1 MDRAPEIIRFDPG
14 PSFPD
19 DFPSSVEPKNV
30 PTVFHGAVK
39 DWIAISKWD
48 PHNGGLDY
56 LQDRVRSATVEAMLS
71 RTPPVFYGDLRSHER
86 VPLPFSTF
94 VSFCKNV
101 LQNVAS
107 DASTSGRQETDAMD
121 SDDKCSVLEVPLNGV
136 YLAQVPILNMENKER
151 SPLEVLKDDI
161 QMPMFLDRRPLASIN
176 LWMNSVRSRSS
187 THYDP
192 HHNILCI
199 VAGCKQVVLW
209 PPSASPL
216 LYPMAIYGEASNHS
230 AVDIAK
236 PDFSAHPRAKHFMDH
251 SQRVV
256 LNAGD
261 ALFIPEGWFHQVDS
275 DDLTIAVNFWWPSD
289 IMSSMS
295 EHMDAYYLRRILNR
309 LVGLEMNKLLPVPSR
324 KSAENA
330 LHQSANRMREGC
342 HDHNSDEMTCSYNLK
357 GNNEMKVSV
366 LHELE
371 PKEHQALH
379 ELVSLV
385 HETISVASQCHM
397 APSNLIED
405 TKSDAKCESE
415 KLVTSNSR
423 HPEDDYVA
431 SILWNLDPLNLRN
444 VLVAMMNNFPRT
456 LEALILHALSP
467 VGAEVLTRKFDQM
480 DQQTSKEKQSEFYQL
495 FYDVFDDQ
503 FAAMEAILNGKE
515 TFAFQAFRN
524 VMDQY
529 LGVNICRPK

>member
-1 MDRAPEIIRFDPG
+1 MDRAPEIIRFDYG
-14 PSFPD
+14 LSFPD

-30 PTVFHGAVK
+30 PAVFHGAVK

-56 LQDRVRSATVEAMLS
+56 LQDRVGSATVEAMLS

-107 DASTSGRQETDAMD
+107 DASTSGKQETDAMD

-136 YLAQVPILNMENKER
+136 YLAQENKLIVQVPILNMENKER
-151 SPLEVLKDDI
+151 SSLEVLKDDI

-192 HHNILCI
+192 HHNILC
-199 VAGCKQVVLW
+199 VVSGCKQ
-209 PPSASPL
+209 
-216 LYPMAIYGEASNHS
+216 
-230 AVDIAK
+230 DIAK

-275 DDLTIAVNFWWPSD
+275 DDLTIA
-289 IMSSMS
+289 
-295 EHMDAYYLRRILNR
+295 
-309 LVGLEMNKLLPVPSR
+309 NKLLPVPSR

-330 LHQSANRMREGC
+330 LHQSANRMPEGC
-342 HDHNSDEMTCSYNLK
+342 HDRDSDETTCSYNLK

-371 PKEHQALH
+371 LIEHQALH

-385 HETISVASQCHM
+385 HETISVASQCHI
-397 APSNLIED
+397 APSNLDED
-405 TKSDAKCESE
+405 PKSDAKCESE
-415 KLVTSNSR
+415 KVVTSNSL
-423 HPEDDYVA
+423 HLEDDSVA
-431 SILWNLDPLNLRN
+431 SILWNLDPPNLRN

-480 DQQTSKEKQSEFYQL
+480 DQQISKEKQSEFYQL
-495 FYDVFDDQ
+495 FYGVFDDQ

-515 TFAFQAFRN
+515 TFAFQKPYIEVLSYDSLQAFRN

-529 LGVNICRPK
+529 LGANNTTGMPEQWASK